1 MDEVEI
7 GRGVLQGGW
16 GYVWTVYGAT
26 WLVLLGYMLS
36 LWVRTRAAAGRGADA
51 PPTRGQP

>member
-1 MDEVEI
+1 MDDV
-7 GRGVLQGGW
+7 GMGVVQGGW

-26 WLVLLGYMLS
+26 WLVLVGYMVS
-36 LWVRTRAAAGRGADA
+36 LWGRTRAEARRPAPA